1 MNIPYEY
8 SIIKEGISKSY
19 YPSVS
24 FGSISIDKSKKYLDW
39 KPCNLMIGIE
49 KSVKFFESE
58 GRKYQKEFEKMKKD
72 LPDEIKLEIK

>member
-1 MNIPYEY
+1 
-8 SIIKEGISKSY
+8 
-19 YPSVS
+19 
-24 FGSISIDKSKKYLDW
+24 
-39 KPCNLMIGIE
+39 MIGIE